1 MEPKQKISFSILFV
15 LTAISAFF
23 LLKSIPNNSAVY
35 FLPVGQGDS
44 SLIILE
50 TGEKILIDAGPSNQ
64 VQSELAKILPT
75 YDRYLDL
82 LIISHGDKDHIAGF
96 VEILERYSVG
106 AVIGTGRK
114 NETEIYQSIS
124 AKIKAKQIPFLGLK
138 EKDSIQIGT
147 VKLTILAP
155 SEQEVFSGAQ
165 NEASLVLLLQNSTY
179 NILYTGDIGEA
190 VEKRIAQDYPNL
202 HVQVL
207 KVAHHGSRFSSSEE
221 FLANFHPEVAVI
233 SVGQNNYGHP
243 APETLARI
251 RKYTANIFQT
261 SNQQIVKIEA
271 DQKGLRVL
279 TTQ

>member
-190 VEKRIAQDYPNL
+190 VEKE
-202 HVQVL
+202 
-207 KVAHHGSRFSSSEE
+207 SRKII
-221 FLANFHPEVAVI
+221 P
-233 SVGQNNYGHP
+233 
-243 APETLARI
+243 
-251 RKYTANIFQT
+251 IFT
-261 SNQQIVKIEA
+261 FRS
-271 DQKGLRVL
+271 
-279 TTQ
+279 